1 MAKTDLVGGVLLAL
15 TSLLL
20 IFVIIPLGTESG
32 QYYGLPPTF
41 YPTVIASGL
50 GLAAIGL
57 IVQSL
62 RQAKT
67 NNSPSPVS
75 RWQILMFLTVSAITV
90 TGVMVIDVF
99 GIWYGG
105 PLLIGT
111 FMVYLGERN
120 LIRIGLTA
128 IIPVAILSV
137 LASHVLHTPL
147 P

>member
-1 MAKTDLVGGVLLAL
+1 MGKADLVGGILLAL

-50 GLAAIGL
+50 GLAAVGL
-57 IVQSL
+57 IIQSL
-62 RQAKT
+62 KQSAINIK
-67 NNSPSPVS
+67 PMPIS
-75 RWQILMFLTVSAITV
+75 RWQILMFLTGSAITIV
-90 TGVMVIDVF
+90 SVIIIEKF

-105 PLLIGT
+105 PLLIGS
-111 FMVYLGERN
+111 FMAFLGERN
-120 LIRIGLTA
+120 LIRIVLTSV
-128 IIPVAILSV
+128 IPVAILSV
-137 LASHVLHTPL
+137 LATYVLHTPL